1 MAQRGPGRRPG
12 WLPNQEKPVHAQYD
26 YEQVLSVSERVAF
39 HIDEVLA
46 PGARFD
52 FTRPFLP
59 ETLAR
64 VEGLSF
70 LTPRERLCLNQIRA
84 HAYLGMFGTVEE
96 FILPFVLDHARAELS
111 RSDARTRALLQF
123 AGEEAKHIDL
133 FRRFC
138 ARFQRDFGSA
148 CELVGPAQA
157 VARSVL
163 AQGPLAVA
171 LTILHIEWMTQRH
184 YIESVKNDQQLEP
197 QFQKL
202 LKYHYLEECQHA
214 KLDTLMVLELA
225 RDMKPAEVTHSVGD
239 YLSLIGAFD
248 ALLAQQVELDVR
260 SLERA
265 QKRALSQAEWEATR
279 SAQLAAARFTFLGTG
294 MTHPNFLETLDS
306 ISPAST
312 EKVLSAA
319 RQFL

>member
-1 MAQRGPGRRPG
+1 M
-12 WLPNQEKPVHAQYD
+12 HAQYD
-26 YEQVLSVSERVAF
+26 YEQVLRVSERVAF
-39 HIDEVLA
+39 HIDDVLA

-52 FTRPFLP
+52 FMRPFLP
-59 ETLAR
+59 ESLAR
-64 VEGLSF
+64 VEQLSF
-70 LTPRERLCLNQIRA
+70 LSPREQLCLNQIRA

-96 FILPFVLDHARAELS
+96 FILPFVLDHARAELAA
-111 RSDARTRALLQF
+111 SDARTRALLQF
-123 AGEEAKHIDL
+123 AGEEAKHIEL
-133 FRRFC
+133 FKRFC
-138 ARFQRDFGSA
+138 QRFERDFGSA
-148 CELVGPAQA
+148 CELIGPAQA
-157 VARSVL
+157 VAKSVL

-184 YIESVKNDQQLEP
+184 YIDSVKNDQQLDI

-225 RDMKPAEVTHSVGD
+225 RGMKPAEVAHCVGG
-239 YLSLIGAFD
+239 YLGLIEAFD

-265 QKRALSQAEWEATR
+265 QKRSLSQAEWEATR

-294 MTHPNFLETLDS
+294 MTHPNFLQTLNV
-306 ISPAST
+306 ISPEST
-312 EKVLSAA
+312 DKVLAAA
-319 RQFL
+319 RQYL

>member
-1 MAQRGPGRRPG
+1 
-12 WLPNQEKPVHAQYD
+12 VHTHYD
-26 YEQVLSVSERVAF
+26 YEQVLSVSERAAF
-39 HIDEVLA
+39 HIDDVLA
-46 PGARFD
+46 PGVRFD
-52 FTRPFLP
+52 FLRPFLP
-59 ETLAR
+59 ESLAR
-64 VEGLSF
+64 VETLTF

-111 RSDARTRALLQF
+111 SSDARTRALLQF
-123 AGEEAKHIDL
+123 AGEEAKHIEL
-133 FRRFC
+133 FKRFS
-138 ARFQRDFGSA
+138 ARFARDFGSA

-157 VARSVL
+157 VAKSVL

-184 YIESVKNDQQLEP
+184 YLESVKNDQQLDP

-202 LKYHYLEECQHA
+202 LKFHFMEECQHA

-225 RDMKPAEVTHSVGD
+225 RGMKPAEVAQSVAG
-239 YLSLIGAFD
+239 YLGLIEAFD

-265 QKRALSQAEWEATR
+265 QQRALSQEEWEVTR
-279 SAQLAAARFTFLGTG
+279 AAQLQAARFTFLGSG
-294 MTHPNFLETLDS
+294 MTHPNFLETLS
-306 ISPAST
+306 VISPEST
-312 EKVLSAA
+312 DKVLSAA
-319 RQFL
+319 RPFV